1 MTRSPAPVVL
11 TPLLGMPEVRPG
23 DDLAS
28 LVLDAM
34 SANGMALRDGDL
46 LVISSKVA
54 SKALG
59 LTAPA
64 GDRAAAVLSQARR
77 VVAERDTPLG
87 VTRVVEAVAGPV
99 MAAAGVDAS
108 NTGADDVVLLLPPD
122 PDAVARDLRET
133 ILQRTAGVTVG
144 VVLSDT
150 AGRAWRVGQTD
161 FALGSAGV
169 RLVDDLRGGQDA
181 DGRPLS
187 VTERCVGD
195 EIAAAADLV
204 KGKASGVPVALVRGL
219 AAAVTSGDAA
229 PGARSLV
236 RTGPSDWFGSGRV
249 EAVRA
254 ALGVEAGTDLAAE
267 VGITSALP
275 EPTTVRLQR
284 AARVALLDV
293 GGVTACPGPDGI
305 TLDGDDAFTLGV
317 AASRLVVALHGEG
330 LPSTVD
336 RPQASGAHLRVRVTL
351 G

>member
-1 MTRSPAPVVL
+1 
-11 TPLLGMPEVRPG
+11 
-23 DDLAS
+23 
-28 LVLDAM
+28 
-34 SANGMALRDGDL
+34 
-46 LVISSKVA
+46 
-54 SKALG
+54 
-59 LTAPA
+59 
-64 GDRAAAVLSQARR
+64 
-77 VVAERDTPLG
+77 VAERDTPLG

-108 NTGADDVVLLLPPD
+108 NTGAGDVVLLLPPD
-122 PDAVARDLRET
+122 PDAVARDLRDA
-133 ILQRTAGVTVG
+133 ILQRTPGVTVG

-150 AGRAWRVGQTD
+150 AGRPWRVGQTD

-181 DGRPLS
+181 DGRALS

-195 EIAAAADLV
+195 EVAAAADLV

-219 AAAVTSGDAA
+219 AAAVAPRDAAPGDAA

-254 ALGVEAGTDLAAE
+254 ALGVEAGTDLAVA
-267 VGITSALP
+267 VGIPSALP
-275 EPTTVRLQR
+275 EPMTVRLER

-293 GGVTACPGPDGI
+293 GTVTACPGPDGI

-330 LPSTVD
+330 LPSTAG
-336 RPQASGAHLRVRVTL
+336 RPQTSGGHLQVRVTL
-351 G
+351 R

>member
-28 LVLDAM
+28 LVLDAV
-34 SANGMALRDGDL
+34 SANGMALCDGDL
-46 LVISSKVA
+46 LVVSSKVA

-64 GDRAAAVLSQARR
+64 GDRAATVLGQARR

-87 VTRVVEAVAGPV
+87 VTRVVESVAGPV

-108 NTGADDVVLLLPPD
+108 NTGADDVVLLLPQD
-122 PDAVARDLRET
+122 PDAVARDLREA
-133 ILQRTAGVTVG
+133 ILRRTPGVTVG

-150 AGRAWRVGQTD
+150 AGRPWRVGQTD

-169 RLVDDLRGGQDA
+169 RLVDDLRGGHDA

-219 AAAVTSGDAA
+219 AAVTPGNVA

-267 VGITSALP
+267 VGIPSALP
-275 EPTTVRLQR
+275 EPTAVRLER
-284 AARVALLDV
+284 AGRVALLGV
-293 GGVTACPGPDGI
+293 GGVTACAGPDGV

-317 AASRLVVALHGEG
+317 AASRLAVALQGGG
-330 LPSTVD
+330 LSATVG
-336 RPQASGAHLRVRVTL
+336 RPPTSGAHRQVRVTL

>member
-1 MTRSPAPVVL
+1 MTRSPEPVIL

-28 LVLDAM
+28 LVLDAV
-34 SANGMALRDGDL
+34 SANGMALCDGDL
-46 LVISSKVA
+46 LVVSSKVA

-64 GDRAAAVLSQARR
+64 GDRAAAVLGQARR

-108 NTGADDVVLLLPPD
+108 NTGADDVVLLLPQD
-122 PDAVARDLRET
+122 PDAVARDLREA
-133 ILQRTAGVTVG
+133 ILQRTPGVTVG

-150 AGRAWRVGQTD
+150 AGRPWRVGQTD

-195 EIAAAADLV
+195 EVAAAADLV

-219 AAAVTSGDAA
+219 AAVVTPGNVA

-236 RTGPSDWFGSGRV
+236 RTGPTDWFGSGRV

-254 ALGVEAGTDLAAE
+254 ALGVEAGTDLAVE
-267 VGITSALP
+267 VGIPSALP
-275 EPTTVRLQR
+275 EPTAVRLER
-284 AARVALLDV
+284 AGRVALLGV
-293 GGVTACPGPDGI
+293 GGVTASAGPDGF
-305 TLDGDDAFTLGV
+305 TLEGEDAFTLGV
-317 AASRLVVALHGEG
+317 VASRLVVALHGEG
-330 LPSTVD
+330 LSATVG
-336 RPQASGAHLRVRVTL
+336 RPQIAGAHLHVRVPL
-351 G
+351 R

>member
-28 LVLDAM
+28 LVLDAV
-34 SANGMALRDGDL
+34 SANGMALCDGDL
-46 LVISSKVA
+46 LVVSSKVA

-64 GDRAAAVLSQARR
+64 GDRAAAVLGQARR

-87 VTRVVEAVAGPV
+87 VTRVVESVAGPV

-108 NTGADDVVLLLPPD
+108 NTGADDVVLLLPQD
-122 PDAVARDLRET
+122 PDAVARDLREA
-133 ILQRTAGVTVG
+133 ILRRTPGVTVG

-150 AGRAWRVGQTD
+150 AGRPWRVGQTD

-169 RLVDDLRGGQDA
+169 RLVDDLRGGHDA

-219 AAAVTSGDAA
+219 AAAVTPGNLA

-267 VGITSALP
+267 VGIPSALP
-275 EPTTVRLQR
+275 EPTAVRLER
-284 AARVALLDV
+284 AGRVALLDV
-293 GGVTACPGPDGI
+293 GGVTASAGPDGV

-317 AASRLVVALHGEG
+317 AASRLAVALQGEG
-330 LPSTVD
+330 LSATVG
-336 RPQASGAHLRVRVTL
+336 RPQTSGVHLQVSVTL
-351 G
+351 R